1 MKMKN
6 ATTNLSKRK
15 CLTASHWKNRLGPLG
30 LTAFFLCSFATSA
43 SAQWTLLPTS
53 PSGVNLAGIQVGS
66 QAWGRDGSGKVYE
79 DIGGTFTLIDPADTP
94 KFAHITVGI
103 GATPFWGIAEGTGE
117 TYNYNGSTFVNV
129 PLPSGETFDSIGA
142 SGEGIWAVN
151 STTGHVFKY
160 QVSTNS
166 WEPPATGEPTE
177 HFESISAGN
186 FAIGPWAIDNNGGA
200 WLYNSRTGFFD
211 GPIGGLPS
219 GVSALQVTVG
229 HGQAWVLS
237 SESSDNVYVYDDNP
251 TVEKWFHPNPFAV
264 PTLSEI
270 AESTDESLWGVSAGK
285 VYLFDTSTILFG
297 LTAQPAESVFEVKVG
312 TAGVFVL
319 SSGTGHV
326 YSFE

>member
-1 MKMKN
+1 
-6 ATTNLSKRK
+6 
-15 CLTASHWKNRLGPLG
+15 
-30 LTAFFLCSFATSA
+30 
-43 SAQWTLLPTS
+43 
-53 PSGVNLAGIQVGS
+53 
-66 QAWGRDGSGKVYE
+66 
-79 DIGGTFTLIDPADTP
+79 
-94 KFAHITVGI
+94 
-103 GATPFWGIAEGTGE
+103 
-117 TYNYNGSTFVNV
+117 
-129 PLPSGETFDSIGA
+129 
-142 SGEGIWAVN
+142 
-151 STTGHVFKY
+151 
-160 QVSTNS
+160 VSTNS

-177 HFESISAGN
+177 HFEWINAGN

-319 SSGTGHV
+319 SSGTATSTRSNKQSSGGLPLIPTRWRNGRWRRIALPRPLYASDTSKEWAFRVLLKGPFVAEYDRHLN
-326 YSFE
+326 

>member
-1 MKMKN
+1 MFSS
-6 ATTNLSKRK
+6 TK
-15 CLTASHWKNRLGPLG
+15 CPRT
-30 LTAFFLCSFATSA
+30 
-43 SAQWTLLPTS
+43 
-53 PSGVNLAGIQVGS
+53 VGS
-66 QAWGRDGSGKVYE
+66 HRR
-79 DIGGTFTLIDPADTP
+79 PASQRS
-94 KFAHITVGI
+94 IL
-103 GATPFWGIAEGTGE
+103 
-117 TYNYNGSTFVNV
+117 NGSMPVTSRSDHG
-129 PLPSGETFDSIGA
+129 PSITM
-142 SGEGIWAVN
+142 
-151 STTGHVFKY
+151 
-160 QVSTNS
+160 
-166 WEPPATGEPTE
+166 
-177 HFESISAGN
+177 
-186 FAIGPWAIDNNGGA
+186 GGS
-200 WLYNSRTGFFD
+200 WLYNSRTGFFG

-219 GVSALQVTVG
+219 GVSAQQVTVG

-237 SESSDNVYVYDDNP
+237 GESSDNVYVYDDNP